1 MGIIRVQLKI
11 YRDEYS
17 LKILAD
23 NMFQNYFMISY
34 RRHEFFV
41 PFIYIF
47 LPDNDVSIVLKEP
60 FQCIFGPSLPFK
72 KRGKQSPFP

>member
-1 MGIIRVQLKI
+1 
-11 YRDEYS
+11 
-17 LKILAD
+17 
-23 NMFQNYFMISY
+23 MFQNYFMISY

-60 FQCIFGPSLPFK
+60 FQCIFKTISAMSEMGKTVSL
-72 KRGKQSPFP
+72 SVIET